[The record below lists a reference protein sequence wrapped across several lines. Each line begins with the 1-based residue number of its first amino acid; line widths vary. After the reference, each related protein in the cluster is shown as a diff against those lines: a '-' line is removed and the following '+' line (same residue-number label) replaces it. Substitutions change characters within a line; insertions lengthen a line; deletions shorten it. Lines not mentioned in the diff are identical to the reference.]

1 MSWTVVVHPLVV
13 AEDFPRL
20 DHGARSKILKA
31 IRKKL
36 TASPEQFGEPLRG
49 ALANFRK
56 LRVGEYR
63 VVYAVKKSQVT
74 VYVLKIGIRRDS
86 QVYDEFI
93 QRMPKIFDE
102 M

>member
-1 MSWTVVVHPLVV
+1 MIWTVVIHPLVV

-20 DHGARSKILKA
+20 DHGARKKILKA

-36 TASPEQFGEPLRG
+36 TANPEQFGESLRG
-49 ALANFRK
+49 TLANFRK

-63 VVYAVKKSQVT
+63 VVYAVKKSQVM
-74 VYVLKIGIRRDS
+74 VYVLKVGIRRDL

-93 QRMPKIFDE
+93 QRMPKILDE